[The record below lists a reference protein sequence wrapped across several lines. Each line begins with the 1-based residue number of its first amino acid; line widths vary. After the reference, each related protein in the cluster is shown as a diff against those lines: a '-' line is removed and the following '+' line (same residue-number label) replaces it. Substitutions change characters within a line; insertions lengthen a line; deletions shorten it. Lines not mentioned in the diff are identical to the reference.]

1 MFFIPKVRMIYI
13 RAKRFQKIFQKCL
26 ITMTLTLIVG
36 LIKHVGRIGIN
47 GLSYGKYNRHDC
59 KAICQLDRKCK
70 GFSLVDGVT
79 KDECF
84 THTQIDHTTSISDF
98 YEFPTECLV

>member
-1 MFFIPKVRMIYI
+1 
-13 RAKRFQKIFQKCL
+13 
-26 ITMTLTLIVG
+26 MTLPLIVG
-36 LIKHVGRIGIN
+36 LIKHVGQIGIN

-59 KAICQLDRKCK
+59 KAICQLDRTCK
-70 GFSLVDGVT
+70 GFSLVESVT